1 MVGMTIP
8 QFAAYL
14 LSWTAAPN
22 NASDQNRAPFA
33 VFVVLGLVVA
43 VVLVILYLAIPIS
56 GDDYLY
62 GGTQY
67 YCGPFGG
74 FAGLG
79 GYGGIGKYPIWR
91 GR

>member
-1 MVGMTIP
+1 MVAAAVP
-8 QFAAYL
+8 QFAICL
-14 LSWTAAPN
+14 LSWTAAPDH
-22 NASDQNRAPFA
+22 APDPNRAPLA

-43 VVLVILYLAIPIS
+43 AVLVILYLAVPIS

-79 GYGGIGKYPIWR
+79 GYGGIGKYPMWR
-91 GR
+91 

>member
-1 MVGMTIP
+1 MVAAVP
-8 QFAAYL
+8 QFAIYL
-14 LSWTAAPN
+14 LSWTAAP
-22 NASDQNRAPFA
+22 DHTPDPNRAPLA

-43 VVLVILYLAIPIS
+43 VVLVILYLAVPIS
-56 GDDYLY
+56 SDDYLC

-79 GYGGIGKYPIWR
+79 GYGGIGKYPMWR
-91 GR
+91 WR

>member
-1 MVGMTIP
+1 MVGSVP
-8 QFAAYL
+8 QFPIYL
-14 LSWTAAPN
+14 LSGAGVLN
-22 NASDQNRAPFA
+22 NTSNPNRAPIA

-43 VVLVILYLAIPIS
+43 VVLVILYLAVPIS
-56 GDDYLY
+56 GDDYLC

-79 GYGGIGKYPIWR
+79 GYGGIGKYPMWR
-91 GR
+91 